1 MLLRETLLNFL
12 FRWNIQCAS
21 KLADFLPSDCNNFFF
36 FGGGGVRFFIEIS
49 QTCFVMVIFGTG
61 DVNDLAI
68 HSIVKVRS

>member
-1 MLLRETLLNFL
+1 MQVNWLIFYQVIVTT
-12 FRWNIQCAS
+12 
-21 KLADFLPSDCNNFFF
+21 FFIW
-36 FGGGGVRFFIEIS
+36 GGGGLRFFIEIS